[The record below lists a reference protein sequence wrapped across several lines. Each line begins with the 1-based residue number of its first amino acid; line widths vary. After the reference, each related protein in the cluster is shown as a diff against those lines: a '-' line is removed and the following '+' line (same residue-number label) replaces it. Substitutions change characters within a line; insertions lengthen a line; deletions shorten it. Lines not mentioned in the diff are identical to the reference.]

1 MEDEVKY
8 GQYKCFWK
16 VGEGGFGYTFLAV
29 KEGDVKKKVYIL
41 KTFIDNDDDDKQNKN
56 KNNLINEINMLEEL
70 KKGEKNPIQF
80 IPYLYDSNKDVMTN
94 PYYTID
100 YFSNGTL
107 LYYVQN
113 YRFSEKQAKIIFKK
127 IVEGIKFCHNKNIC
141 HLDIKPANIIF
152 DNKFEPIIIDFG
164 LSKKIKDNKNE
175 IVQYLGKTGTKQYE
189 CPEMWKI
196 GKYTGVEADIFSL
209 GALLFNLVSTKCGFG
224 KATNNDPYYSLIIDG
239 TYIAYWDVLKNA
251 INLTPSDNFKD
262 LYTKLIA
269 YEPKNR
275 PSIEEILDHPWFNE
289 IKNLSIEEEK
299 KEIELK
305 LKEIYNAS
313 NESIEI
319 QQKVEGYD
327 HRGLDGKNVFS
338 NPELRAKKIPN
349 DIINPNR
356 YIIIDGYLDERE
368 FMNNLYYKIDDNRDD
383 LADDLNIKE
392 TDEALRLEVIFE
404 EEVEV
409 EGENHKK
416 CIIDIELFK
425 YDENRYLLDFL
436 KKSGNLSDYYKNFK
450 KIKDIIQFGEIKNE
464 NKSNN
469 DELSI

>member
-1 MEDEVKY
+1 MRLI
-8 GQYKCFWK
+8 C
-16 VGEGGFGYTFLAV
+16 
-29 KEGDVKKKVYIL
+29 YI
-41 KTFIDNDDDDKQNKN
+41 
-56 KNNLINEINMLEEL
+56 EEL

-141 HLDIKPANIIF
+141 HLDIKPENIIF

-164 LSKKIKDNKNE
+164 LSKKIKDKKNE
-175 IVQYLGKTGTKQYE
+175 IAQYLGKTGTKQYE

-209 GALLFNLVSTKCGFG
+209 GALLFNLISSIYGFKRATK
-224 KATNNDPYYSLIIDG
+224 NDKYYSLIINDKDG
-239 TYIAYWDVLKNA
+239 TYKAYWEFFKKA

-275 PSIEEILDHPWFNE
+275 PSIEEILDHPWFDE

-299 KEIELK
+299 KK
-305 LKEIYNAS
+305 LK
-313 NESIEI
+313 
-319 QQKVEGYD
+319 
-327 HRGLDGKNVFS
+327 
-338 NPELRAKKIPN
+338 
-349 DIINPNR
+349 
-356 YIIIDGYLDERE
+356 
-368 FMNNLYYKIDDNRDD
+368 
-383 LADDLNIKE
+383 
-392 TDEALRLEVIFE
+392 
-404 EEVEV
+404 
-409 EGENHKK
+409 
-416 CIIDIELFK
+416 
-425 YDENRYLLDFL
+425 
-436 KKSGNLSDYYKNFK
+436 
-450 KIKDIIQFGEIKNE
+450 
-464 NKSNN
+464 
-469 DELSI
+469 

>member
-8 GQYKCFWK
+8 GQYKSFWK

-56 KNNLINEINMLEEL
+56 KNNLINEINMLEDL

-141 HLDIKPANIIF
+141 HLDIKPENIIF

-164 LSKKIKDNKNE
+164 LSKKINDGKIYE
-175 IVQYLGKTGTKQYE
+175 GKTGTKQYE

-196 GKYTGVEADIFSL
+196 EKYTGVEADIFSL
-209 GALLFNLVSTKCGFG
+209 GALLFNLISSIYGFKRATK
-224 KATNNDPYYSLIIDG
+224 NDKYYSLIINDKDG
-239 TYIAYWDVLKNA
+239 TYKAYWEFFKKA

-275 PSIEEILDHPWFNE
+275 PSIEEILDHPWFDE

-319 QQKVEGYD
+319 QQIVEGYE
-327 HRGLDGKNVFS
+327 HRGLDGENVFS
-338 NPELRAKKIPN
+338 NPELRAKK
-349 DIINPNR
+349 
-356 YIIIDGYLDERE
+356 YL
-368 FMNNLYYKIDDNRDD
+368 MI
-383 LADDLNIKE
+383 
-392 TDEALRLEVIFE
+392 
-404 EEVEV
+404 
-409 EGENHKK
+409 
-416 CIIDIELFK
+416 
-425 YDENRYLLDFL
+425 
-436 KKSGNLSDYYKNFK
+436 
-450 KIKDIIQFGEIKNE
+450 
-464 NKSNN
+464 
-469 DELSI
+469 

>member
-1 MEDEVKY
+1 MKY
-8 GQYKCFWK
+8 GQYKTIWS
-16 VGEGGFGYTFLAV
+16 VANGGFGNTFLAI
-29 KEGDVKKKVYIL
+29 KEGDIEKKVYIL
-41 KTFIDNDDDDKQNKN
+41 KTFIDDNNKARN
-56 KNNLINEINMLEEL
+56 KITLINEINMLEDL

-80 IPYLYDSNKDVMTN
+80 IPYLYDKNNDVN
-94 PYYTID
+94 ERLYYTID
-100 YFSNGTL
+100 YFSKGNL
-107 LYYVQN
+107 LDYIQN
-113 YRFSEKQAKIIFKK
+113 SDKFSERHAKILFKK
-127 IVEGIKFCHNKNIC
+127 IVEGIKFCHKKNIC

-152 DNKFEPIIIDFG
+152 DNEFEPIIIDFG
-164 LSKKIKDNKNE
+164 LSKKIKDDKNE
-175 IVQYLGKTGTKQYE
+175 ILQYIGKTGTIQYE
-189 CPEMWKI
+189 CPEMWEI

-209 GALLFNLVSTKCGFG
+209 GVLLFNLISTKCGFG
-224 KATNNDPYYSLIIDG
+224 KATNNDPYYSLIING
-239 TYIAYWDVLKNA
+239 NYIQYFDIFKNI
-251 INLTPSDNFKD
+251 INVELSENFKD
-262 LYTKLIA
+262 LYTKMIA

-275 PSIEEILDHPWFNE
+275 PTIEEILAHPWFDE
-289 IKNLSIEEEK
+289 IKNLGKEEEK
-299 KEIELK
+299 KEIEVK
-305 LKEIYNAS
+305 LKEIYDKIKKFNGTIKYED
-313 NESIEI
+313 NI
-319 QQKVEGYD
+319 KDYV
-327 HRGLDGKNVFS
+327 HRDPDDNNVFP
-338 NPELRAKKIPN
+338 NPELRAKKISN

-368 FMNNLYYKIDDNRDD
+368 FMNNLYYKINDNRDD
-383 LADDLNIKE
+383 LADDLNIKK